1 MAQAFS
7 WSETYSVHVDALD
20 RQHQE
25 LFKTLNELND
35 ALSSGYGEKA
45 VDSVLKKLEFYCRS
59 HFAAEEK
66 MLENA
71 GYPDL
76 AAHRARHQEFTRRL
90 DGLIKSHRSGQ
101 VGVAVSLMLFLSAWL
116 REHILGV
123 DKNYTPYLE
132 SKGVH

>member
-1 MAQAFS
+1 MSEAFH
-7 WSETYSVHVDALD
+7 WTDQYSVHVAALD

-25 LFKTLNELND
+25 LFNTINELNE

-45 VDSVLKKLEFYCRS
+45 VDTVLMKLEFYCRS

-66 MLENA
+66 LLELN
-71 GYPDL
+71 GYPGL
-76 AAHRARHQEFTRRL
+76 AEHRLRHQEFARRL
-90 DGLIKSHRSGQ
+90 DGLIKSHRAGQ
-101 VGVAVSLMLFLSAWL
+101 VGVAVALMMFLTAWM

-123 DKNYTPYLE
+123 DKSYIAHLE